1 MKKWEV
7 TYLLRDSNTEYTEW
21 WEYVTSQGDTFD
33 GLAMDF
39 YDNECLSSEIIKENP
54 HYADVL
60 IFDAGITLYI
70 PVIEDITDN
79 SDKPP
84 WELE

>member
-1 MKKWEV
+1 MIQ
-7 TYLLRDSNTEYTEW
+7 DSNTEYTEW

-33 GLAMDF
+33 DLAMDF
-39 YDNECLSSEIIKENP
+39 YDNECWSSEIIKENP